1 MKVAV
6 MQPYFFPYIGY
17 FQLIHCVDKFVV
29 FDDVNFIKKGWIN
42 RNRILVNGAP
52 FMFSIPLK
60 QMSQNKW
67 IRDTEL
73 SDDLTWTSKFLKTLE
88 SAYKKA
94 PQFNQIFPAV
104 ERLLQEEHP
113 SIASLNTAS
122 LRFVCDYLGLDT
134 TLVPSSAAYA
144 NSDLKGQYRILDIC
158 RKEGADTYIN
168 PIGGTELYD
177 QARFEENGIQ
187 LYFLQSDAS
196 PYRQFGHDFFPYLSM
211 LDCLMFADKAE
222 IKQKLSEFQLITSV

>member
-1 MKVAV
+1 M
-6 MQPYFFPYIGY
+6 
-17 FQLIHCVDKFVV
+17 DKFVV

-52 FMFSIPLK
+52 FLFSIPLK
-60 QMSQNKW
+60 QISQNKW

-73 SDDLTWTSKFLKTLE
+73 SDEPGWVSKFLKTLE

-94 PQFNQIFPAV
+94 PQFNHIFPAV
-104 ERLLQEEHP
+104 EQLLQESYP
-113 SIASLNTAS
+113 SVASLNVAA
-122 LRFVCDYLGLDT
+122 LRFVCEYLEVDT
-134 TLVPSSAAYA
+134 GVVPSSTIYA
-144 NSDLKGQYRILDIC
+144 NSELKGQYRILDIC
-158 RKEGADTYIN
+158 RQEGADTYIN

-177 QARFEENGIQ
+177 QALFEKTGIQ
-187 LYFLQSDAS
+187 LYFLQSAAS

-211 LDCLMFADKAE
+211 LDCLMFADQAE